1 MINSLRGAQQKE
13 ENMKEEREKNVIIY
27 KHPEIEGISLEERRN
42 NDKTFVKALLKEL
55 NRDDIE
61 VKGIMRLGK
70 FDSGSHK
77 DGKCRPIKLVLYS
90 KGDRD
95 SVMRN
100 AFKLGETD
108 KDDLK
113 NIKLGYDLSQ
123 TERSEI
129 KAKIDEAKSKSDEQ
143 FFYRVRGPPW
153 SLRLQ
158 RVTRR
163 QK

>member
-1 MINSLRGAQQKE
+1 M
-13 ENMKEEREKNVIIY
+13 
-27 KHPEIEGISLEERRN
+27 
-42 NDKTFVKALLKEL
+42 

-70 FDSGSHK
+70 FDLDSHK
-77 DGKCRPIKLVLYS
+77 DGKCRPIKLVLYN

-113 NIKLGYDLSQ
+113 NIKLGYDLSL
-123 TERSEI
+123 TERSET
-129 KAKIDEAKSKSDEQ
+129 KAKIDGAKS
-143 FFYRVRGPPW
+143 
-153 SLRLQ
+153 
-158 RVTRR
+158 
-163 QK
+163 